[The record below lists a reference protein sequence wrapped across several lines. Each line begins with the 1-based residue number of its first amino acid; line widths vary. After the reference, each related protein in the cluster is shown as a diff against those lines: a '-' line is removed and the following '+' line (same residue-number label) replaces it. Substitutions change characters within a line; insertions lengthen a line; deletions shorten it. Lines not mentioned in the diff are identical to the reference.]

1 MEEKIISKMSEAII
15 SGRRAVTKQLPE
27 KLIFD
32 RKIKNKRTVNKKSK
46 ITLDSSRR
54 HFIGLPFVNLSFIRE
69 GVKNLFTES
78 ARLRLADF
86 FMGEFLAIFLRD
98 LFWIENEPF
107 PLF

>member
-15 SGRRAVTKQLPE
+15 SGRHAVKQMPE

-46 ITLDSSRR
+46 ITLDSSIR

-78 ARLRLADF
+78 AHLRLADF